1 LAWRILVPFFA
12 NCNCANGVSFWF
24 TSFLET
30 YMFSLTDIG
39 WMQADGGGSLEDS
52 GVTKGGGCGKL
63 KAVSWANE
71 IVLLEVGPGETAYCI
86 WIVWFVA

>member
-1 LAWRILVPFFA
+1 
-12 NCNCANGVSFWF
+12 
-24 TSFLET
+24 
-30 YMFSLTDIG
+30 
-39 WMQADGGGSLEDS
+39 MQADGGRSLEDS